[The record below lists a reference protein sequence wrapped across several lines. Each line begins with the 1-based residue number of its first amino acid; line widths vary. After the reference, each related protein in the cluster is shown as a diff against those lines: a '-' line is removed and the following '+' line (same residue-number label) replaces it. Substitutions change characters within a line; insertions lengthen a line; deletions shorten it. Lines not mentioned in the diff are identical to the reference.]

1 MLIKNIR
8 NLINKGWI
16 DYELL
21 EELPFLSGFAD
32 KSKLRNLKDK
42 FKGERCFIIG
52 NGPSLNQIDLTKLN
66 EEFSFGVNGIFYKT
80 EECGFKPTFYV
91 VEDKHVLKD
100 NLEKIKEYKT
110 EYRFFPSIYRKNI
123 KSSSKTIYF
132 KMNRGFYEESSP
144 NFSMPRFSTDASKR
158 IYCGQSVTIIN
169 LQLAYHL
176 GFSKIYLVGMD
187 FSYNIPD
194 SAKVNGLEIESTEDD
209 VNHFHPDYFGA
220 GKKWHD
226 PQLDKVLL
234 SYKQS
239 KLMFEAAGR
248 KIVNATKGGNLNIFE
263 RVDFDSLF

>member
-1 MLIKNIR
+1 
-8 NLINKGWI
+8 
-16 DYELL
+16 
-21 EELPFLSGFAD
+21 
-32 KSKLRNLKDK
+32 
-42 FKGERCFIIG
+42 
-52 NGPSLNQIDLTKLN
+52 
-66 EEFSFGVNGIFYKT
+66 
-80 EECGFKPTFYV
+80 
-91 VEDKHVLKD
+91 
-100 NLEKIKEYKT
+100 
-110 EYRFFPSIYRKNI
+110 
-123 KSSSKTIYF
+123 
-132 KMNRGFYEESSP
+132 MNRGFYEESSP